1 MDVIAA
7 IHGRRSVRSYD
18 RRPAP
23 RDLIESVILDA
34 AQTPPPFR
42 GQVPRALCSDMRVFP
57 SLVSLRSPGLRSQK
71 EADRARDRQRHR
83 GDDQPL

>member
-18 RRPAP
+18 RRPVP
-23 RDLIESVILDA
+23 RDLIESMILDA
-34 AQTPPPFR
+34 AP
-42 GQVPRALCSDMRVFP
+42 CSDMRVFP
-57 SLVSLRSPGLRSQK
+57 SRVSLRSPKLRSQK